1 MLGKHLAEYWEVVR
15 NDPLLRRSD
24 LLKRFVD
31 QASSQGLFDYVVSAD
46 GRQTVRAL
54 MACFKP
60 GPGQSA
66 ASISRQGY
74 AFDAILLM
82 ALTAIECWLEADS
95 DVRGIVEAAHEP
107 VAGEDPLM
115 VCILAAVAFRFGLRF
130 KAGNVLPINV
140 MDKRLPLPE
149 LNNPGEDGLL
159 LIGGEIL
166 GKYHRD
172 IYDIDAEFDRAPDID
187 TLRDSIEELNREF
200 GCSLVVAAPSVGRL
214 KDVAAR
220 KAMHADLRALGAR
233 IYYRPEPGGVAPAA
247 VRGLLNNLKFHL
259 APLLGVNKKKE
270 ESKMEDKKPEGPV
283 QQIGTQINIDGGQ
296 VALAAAPHSQA
307 AFGNIINGASVQDI
321 AGMLSS
327 LQAVIDAHPSL
338 SGDKRELLQLQ
349 LETIREKATREPR
362 SDSDAPL
369 VKKYLNGLKQ
379 GAEAVTNGSTI
390 IEKLTPLAEGL
401 AKGWPALAV
410 LLGLS

>member
-1 MLGKHLAEYWEVVR
+1 MLGKHLAEHWKAIR
-15 NDPLLRRSD
+15 KDPFFRRSD

-46 GRQTVRAL
+46 GRQTARVL

-66 ASISRQGY
+66 ASISRRGY

-82 ALTAIECWLEADS
+82 ALTAIEGWLEADS

-159 LIGGEIL
+159 LMGGEIL
-166 GKYHRD
+166 GKYQRD

-187 TLRDSIEELNREF
+187 TLRDSIAELNREF

-214 KDVAAR
+214 KDAEVR
-220 KAMHADLRALGAR
+220 KAMHTDLRALGAR
-233 IYYRPEPGGVAPAA
+233 IYYRPEAGGPAPSK
-247 VRGLLNNLKFHL
+247 VGDLLNNLKFHL
-259 APLLGVNKKKE
+259 APLLGANKKD

-283 QQIGTQINIDGGQ
+283 QHIGVQVNVSGGECA
-296 VALAAAPHSQA
+296 VAAAQNSQA
-307 AFGNIINGASVQDI
+307 SVGNIYNGASVQDI
-321 AGMLSS
+321 AGMLNS

-349 LETIREKATREPR
+349 LETIRDKATREPR
-362 SDSDAPL
+362 SDADASV
-369 VKKYLNGLKQ
+369 VKQCLDGLEK
-379 GAEAVTNGSTI
+379 GAKAVTNGSTI
-390 IEKLTPLAEGL
+390 IEKLTPFAEGL
-401 AKGWPALAV
+401 ARHWPALAA
-410 LLGLS
+410 LLGMS